1 MKVLVYIRP
10 ETGTFMHRLVGE
22 VFPGAEIVSFSE
34 HRGLADRWAGEF
46 LYSEAYDR
54 EEDPDYLACEDE
66 IIARCRILRRLDRDQ
81 ARELARRQ
89 WNGIR
94 SLYREEGI
102 DCVFLLPVDLYG
114 LDIMDRLAVLMG
126 IRVIVPKSSFLKGY
140 GGIGAR
146 GELYPVRQEVPLE
159 EAEAVTA
166 QLLERSYLPPSETKN
181 VQKTHRFFFR
191 YYFRRKLIE
200 DLYYPLRKLMERDP
214 WNSHYNMLLLK
225 GKKFRDY
232 YRPNVDDCF
241 RHLDDLTFD
250 RETTVYLPL
259 HLIPEATTDYW
270 ASDVREAADYHRYIL
285 DLLRSTDPRI
295 TFIVKEHPAMWG
307 RRELRFYDELAR
319 MENVLLLHP
328 LDRSNLL
335 LERVDN
341 VAVDTGTVGVEAL
354 LRGKRVLALS
364 ENYYYRYHPNA
375 FRVREITMEALHR
388 ELTDYDPVT
397 FIRDLL
403 RCLYPS
409 DFVNS
414 RQGLPASDPILIGA
428 GIRHAV
434 ECMEGTGLAM
444 DVGPGETAYAV
455 E

>member
-1 MKVLVYIRP
+1 MVYIRP
-10 ETGTFMHRLVGE
+10 ETGTFMHRLAAE
-22 VFPGAEIVSFSE
+22 VCPGAEIVSFSDY
-34 HRGLADRWAGEF
+34 RGRADRWAGEF
-46 LYSEAYDR
+46 LYSDR
-54 EEDPDYLACEDE
+54 FDGVEDPDYLACADE
-66 IIARCRILRRLDRDQ
+66 LIARCRTLRKMDR
-81 ARELARRQ
+81 ALAGKLSRRY
-89 WNGIR
+89 WNGIDA
-94 SLYREEGI
+94 LYREEGI
-102 DCVFLLPVDLYG
+102 GMVFLLAVDFYG
-114 LDIMDRLAVLMG
+114 LDIMERIASRMG
-126 IRVIVPKSSFLKGY
+126 IPVIAPLASFLRGY
-140 GGIGAR
+140 GGIGSR
-146 GELYPVRQEVPLE
+146 GEFFPIGREVPAE
-159 EAEAVTA
+159 EVMEVTGR
-166 QLLERSYLPPSETKN
+166 LTDRKFLPASETKN
-181 VQKTHRFFFR
+181 VQKTHRSFFR

-200 DLYYPLRKLMERDP
+200 DLYYPLRKVLERDP
-214 WNSHYNMLLLK
+214 WNYHYNIFEVK
-225 GKKFRDY
+225 GRKFREY
-232 YRPNVDDCF
+232 YRPSIDDGF
-241 RHLDDLTFD
+241 HRLDDLTFD

-388 ELTDYDPVT
+388 ELTDYDPAV

-403 RCLYPS
+403 GALYPS
-409 DFVNS
+409 NYENS
-414 RQGLPASDPILIGA
+414 RKGLSSSDPVQIGD
-428 GIRHAV
+428 GIKRYLAYTGKDA
-434 ECMEGTGLAM
+434 GTGQ
-444 DVGPGETAYAV
+444 GEAAYAV